1 MAPRGWHFV
10 GSLFGSRGGSNDFVP
25 INDLDAFCGDFLDG
39 GAVRCR
45 EVPRGIWICSP
56 RDTDSARYLSWL
68 D

>member
-10 GSLFGSRGGSNDFVP
+10 GSLFGPRGSSNDFVP
-25 INDLDAFCGDFLDG
+25 INGLDAFCGDFLDG
-39 GAVRCR
+39 RAVRCR